1 MIHRIVF
8 SVNFKVNKKFNQ
20 YSFPKG
26 DDHALQLAVIITL
39 KFLGKMR
46 CLRQLV
52 HAQKLTVSGVK
63 S

>member
-8 SVNFKVNKKFNQ
+8 SVNYKVNKKFNQ

-39 KFLGKMR
+39 KFLGK
-46 CLRQLV
+46 CS
-52 HAQKLTVSGVK
+52 VSAN
-63 S
+63 